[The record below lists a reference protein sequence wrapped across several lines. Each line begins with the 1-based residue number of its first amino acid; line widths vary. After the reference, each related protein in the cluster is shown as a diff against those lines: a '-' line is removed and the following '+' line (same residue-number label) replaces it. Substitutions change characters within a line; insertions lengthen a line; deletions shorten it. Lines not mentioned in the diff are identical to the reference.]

1 MSPFSVG
8 HHTGRRLHPFPCENW
23 GIWGRC
29 QTPAFP
35 YLKPAASGAFL
46 IVKIHR
52 FWMSFVVS
60 VDIIIYSV
68 DFVKAFLSTLQTFLL
83 TEKEMCVILYS
94 KGGVSVTQGERVRE
108 VRKTQGLTLEKF
120 GERLG
125 VGKGAISA
133 IENNNRNLTDQMA
146 KAICR
151 EFGVSESW
159 LRTGE
164 GEMIEP
170 TTPSEHLLAYVARIS
185 TEPDKEFQIEFLT
198 ALSRMKPEQWILVE
212 DFLDDLIARKEKKKE
227 SE

>member
-1 MSPFSVG
+1 M
-8 HHTGRRLHPFPCENW
+8 
-23 GIWGRC
+23 
-29 QTPAFP
+29 
-35 YLKPAASGAFL
+35 
-46 IVKIHR
+46 
-52 FWMSFVVS
+52 
-60 VDIIIYSV
+60 
-68 DFVKAFLSTLQTFLL
+68 
-83 TEKEMCVILYS
+83 
-94 KGGVSVTQGERVRE
+94 TQGERVKE
-108 VRKTQGLTLEKF
+108 VRRTQRLTLEKF

-125 VGKGAISA
+125 VKKNSVSQ
-133 IENNNRNLTDQMA
+133 IENGHNSLTNQMA

-198 ALSRMKPEQWILVE
+198 ALSLMKPEQWKLVE
-212 DFLDDLIARKEKKKE
+212 DFLDDLIARKETKKE

>member
-1 MSPFSVG
+1 M
-8 HHTGRRLHPFPCENW
+8 TR
-23 GIWGRC
+23 
-29 QTPAFP
+29 
-35 YLKPAASGAFL
+35 
-46 IVKIHR
+46 
-52 FWMSFVVS
+52 
-60 VDIIIYSV
+60 
-68 DFVKAFLSTLQTFLL
+68 
-83 TEKEMCVILYS
+83 
-94 KGGVSVTQGERVRE
+94 GERVKE
-108 VRKTQGLTLEKF
+108 VRRTQGLTLEKF

-125 VGKGAISA
+125 VKKNSVSQ
-133 IENNNRNLTDQMA
+133 IENGHNRLTDQMA

-170 TTPSEHLLAYVARIS
+170 TTQSEQLLAYVARIS

-198 ALSRMKPEQWILVE
+198 ALSRMKPEQWKLVE